1 MIYAVYGLSVGKE
14 SPELK
19 LSIATHP
26 IGDGQTGEVVSE
38 KGRGQAKLRALV
50 RFPLAKRLRRL
61 VNRFLY
67 TDLFRLLVYSA
78 FDETSYLRRYKDVR
92 AAVADGVYSSGY
104 EHFIKHGRKED
115 RDGSRCCAPIAASH
129 AYKDYKK
136 LVQSLLRRFSDNKE
150 LAMAKSV
157 GSQTMGCFYSTGNK
171 QVSLL
176 CNLGLQD
183 DWVVYDL
190 SCGCGRTAQ
199 ALARSGW
206 SGKYTGVDIIEELIR
221 YAQKTT
227 TGYLFMVHHSY
238 TVVASDNSLDL
249 VFAWSLFTHLLLE
262 EISLYIDDAFRALR
276 PGGQLIFSFL
286 ELANPDHRKILDAR
300 RAMASEGSHPVHLDT
315 FLHRQDISVLAANAG
330 FHKLRFIDGADQ
342 HATAFGAFGQSVV
355 VLEKP

>member
-1 MIYAVYGLSVGKE
+1 MRSHRPGLG
-14 SPELK
+14 PEWL
-19 LSIATHP
+19 
-26 IGDGQTGEVVSE
+26 
-38 KGRGQAKLRALV
+38 
-50 RFPLAKRLRRL
+50 
-61 VNRFLY
+61 
-67 TDLFRLLVYSA
+67 
-78 FDETSYLRRYKDVR
+78 
-92 AAVADGVYSSGY
+92 
-104 EHFIKHGRKED
+104 
-115 RDGSRCCAPIAASH
+115 
-129 AYKDYKK
+129 
-136 LVQSLLRRFSDNKE
+136 
-150 LAMAKSV
+150 
-157 GSQTMGCFYSTGNK
+157 
-171 QVSLL
+171 
-176 CNLGLQD
+176 
-183 DWVVYDL
+183 
-190 SCGCGRTAQ
+190 
-199 ALARSGW
+199 